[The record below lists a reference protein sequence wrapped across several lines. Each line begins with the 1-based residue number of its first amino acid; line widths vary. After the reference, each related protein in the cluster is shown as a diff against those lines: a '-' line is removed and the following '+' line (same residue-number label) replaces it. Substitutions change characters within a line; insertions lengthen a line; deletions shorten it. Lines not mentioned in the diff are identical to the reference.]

1 MVGAARAG
9 PDGSRPPPHGAHPRA
24 GAPRAG
30 NNASLNRPGVR
41 PRRPP
46 RRPPWAL
53 LALGL
58 ALLLGTGAVAA
69 AQPGAGTP
77 PLVQLVAVQMRLD
90 LDDYW
95 TREAFESRI
104 RAEMDAVAAATDP
117 SLPTLVVFPEDVGL
131 MLVVQGMER
140 RLAGIDSIATA
151 IETAVRAST
160 VPLLWTRLIRRTSW
174 VPALLLRKN
183 RQIAETYFE
192 VFAAAARDYGV
203 YLVAGSVPLPSYR
216 IEDGEVLWQRGPVRY
231 RVHNTSYLFGPD
243 GSVIGKQDKVE
254 LIELEREAA
263 LSLEPGSLDDL
274 RVYDTPLGRI
284 GIAICLDAFDAE
296 VVDRLSELG
305 AQVLVQP
312 SANPAPWDEWQQ
324 GDWLRGSH
332 RQTAVDGRF
341 AYAVNPMLTGPL
353 WDIAFYGQ
361 SAIFARGAPDS
372 GLGYLDL
379 GPSEGFV
386 AVAGSADD
394 EEVLVA
400 VVPHPDL
407 VVPADDAA
415 AR

>member
-1 MVGAARAG
+1 V
-9 PDGSRPPPHGAHPRA
+9 
-24 GAPRAG
+24 
-30 NNASLNRPGVR
+30 
-41 PRRPP
+41 
-46 RRPPWAL
+46 
-53 LALGL
+53 
-58 ALLLGTGAVAA
+58 LLLCLSPLGSSLAS
-69 AQPGAGTP
+69 AQAGSEP
-77 PLVQLVAVQMRLD
+77 PTHIQLVAVQMRLE

-95 TREAFESRI
+95 TREAFERRI
-104 RAEMDAVAAATDP
+104 RAEMDAVASATDP
-117 SLPTLVVFPEDVGL
+117 ALPTLVVFPEDVGL

-192 VFAAAARDYGV
+192 VFSAAARDYGV
-203 YLVAGSVPLPSYR
+203 YLVAGSVPLPPYR
-216 IEDGEVLWQRGPVRY
+216 IEDGEVLWQRGPLRY

-284 GIAICLDAFDAE
+284 GIAICLDAFDPE
-296 VVDRLSELG
+296 VVDRLTELG

-361 SAIFARGAPDS
+361 SAIFARGAPNE
-372 GLGYLDL
+372 GLGYASLD
-379 GPSEGFV
+379 PMDGFV
-386 AVAGSADD
+386 AVAGSDD
-394 EEVLVA
+394 GEEVLVA

-407 VVPADDAA
+407 VDPDGGASTP
-415 AR
+415 